1 MKLASLYLDDIVVIP
16 AGKKLGTDQPRADL
30 REQSF
35 HASEGWDIHRIAHRH
50 YTVFCEGMP
59 RVVNIEGY
67 AGTYDELPEPPAKKG
82 KR

>member
-35 HASEGWDIHRIAHRH
+35 HASEGWDIHRIGHAACRDHRRVRR
-50 YTVFCEGMP
+50 YVRRAARASSEEG
-59 RVVNIEGY
+59 
-67 AGTYDELPEPPAKKG
+67 
-82 KR
+82 